1 MKYRILIETQCIE
14 NYGAHV
20 EPVSEHW
27 KFKGGD
33 RYIVLTD
40 SDRVANAVAFL
51 TKHLLSRG
59 EGDCIRSK
67 SFIEIPVSWQ
77 LLSEDDTHF
86 ANGCLKHDVSDANV
100 LDVERIE
107 FHRRRVKQGAS
118 TVEAIREWQQL
129 QDLIAFNNET
139 A

>member
-1 MKYRILIETQCIE
+1 MKHRILIETQCIE
-14 NYGAHV
+14 NYGAHAK
-20 EPVSEHW
+20 PVSEHW

-33 RYIVLTD
+33 RYIVVTD

-67 SFIEIPVSWQ
+67 PFIEIPVAWQ
-77 LLSEDDTHF
+77 LLAEDWVD
-86 ANGCLKHDVSDANV
+86 DASIPAAEAKV
-100 LDVERIE
+100 VDMERIE
-107 FHRRRVKQGAS
+107 FHRSRVKQGAS
-118 TVEAIREWQQL
+118 TMEAIRDWQDREYQQL
-129 QDLIAFNNET
+129 QEET